1 MPDYDLNYLW
11 GGLSIGYWTEMCP
24 GEVPWGDWSAKS
36 IKGNIGQIATNII
49 TKVKQAL
56 QVEEPSFDYQD
67 PLTGFLTR
75 YWETVRAERNDEGS
89 DEDYLFE

>member
-36 IKGNIGQIATNII
+36 IKGNIG
-49 TKVKQAL
+49 
-56 QVEEPSFDYQD
+56 
-67 PLTGFLTR
+67 
-75 YWETVRAERNDEGS
+75 
-89 DEDYLFE
+89 